1 MVPALKVLLK
11 SFKERFFDCKDP
23 SPRRALIVSL
33 LVPRLA
39 IPDQVFKRKA
49 RIFNYIK
56 AVLKSNSIHLPEE
69 QLPKSQKN
77 SQTSLLILTFAHT
90 QPMSLQ
96 FDKSIDF
103 FLHFR
108 GNDPH
113 VEDART
119 FGENV
124 SFIHEL
130 RILA

>member
-1 MVPALKVLLK
+1 MVPALKVLLE
-11 SFKERFFDCKDP
+11 SFKECFFDCKDP
-23 SPRRALIVSL
+23 SPRRALIASL
-33 LVPRLA
+33 LVPRRA

-49 RIFNYIK
+49 RIVNYIK

-69 QLPKSQKN
+69 QLPESQKN

-119 FGENV
+119 FWENA